1 MATQTPTH
9 EQPVHGQSN
18 GDRGRDTA
26 RERNQDNGRT
36 LAIGAAAAAG
46 VAVGL
51 LANVARKAAV
61 QAPTAA
67 SGSWDQALANE
78 HKAALAIFE
87 QLEQTT
93 ERQAGRRS
101 FLLMQLKHAISKHAF
116 QEENSVYAQ
125 MRDMG
130 LKEGADELNHEHGY
144 VKQYFFDLGE
154 MSKSDPA
161 WLPKLREFHGW
172 IKGHMRDEEE
182 DLFPRLRGM
191 LSEAQNKHLTA
202 TMNREGLKLA

>member
-1 MATQTPTH
+1 VTVATQVRT
-9 EQPVHGQSN
+9 E
-18 GDRGRDTA
+18 RD
-26 RERNQDNGRT
+26 GGSGGGYT
-36 LAIGAAAAAG
+36 LAIGAVAG
-46 VAVGL
+46 LAVGL

-61 QAPTAA
+61 QAPSAA

-87 QLEQTT
+87 LLEKTT
-93 ERQAGRRS
+93 DAQAGRRS

-116 QEENSVYAQ
+116 SEENSVYAQ

-144 VKQYFFDLGE
+144 VKQYFYDLGE

-161 WLPKLREFHGW
+161 WLPKLREFHAF
-172 IKGHMRDEEE
+172 IKDHMREEE
-182 DLFPRLRGM
+182 DDLFPRLRGM
-191 LSEAQNKHLTA
+191 MTEAQNKHLTA
-202 TMNREGLKLA
+202 VMNREALKLA